1 MGILVNKKTKVI
13 VQGITGQAGK
23 FHAQQCLAYG
33 TKIVGGVTPG
43 KGGSIVLYPHQPETW
58 NLDRAKAKFQADG
71 GIPTHVVSP
80 SHPDLSNH
88 P

>member
-58 NLDRAKAKFQADG
+58 NLDRATAKFIDT
-71 GIPTHVVSP
+71 THIHLDFKMYKVEI
-80 SHPDLSNH
+80 LSK
-88 P
+88 